1 VLREARFAATQ
12 PQVKAKIRS
21 PYDFS
26 LRKQQSPSPG
36 VMTYQRAHLI
46 LKQSSDSISFKPF
59 IRVWELYGT
68 TLQNSLIK
76 KRINI
81 YNINFGKSTGS
92 SLLGSLSHPYKH

>member
-1 VLREARFAATQ
+1 MLREARFAATQ
-12 PQVKAKIRS
+12 PQVVAKVRS
-21 PYDFS
+21 PYDFP

-36 VMTYQRAHLI
+36 VMTYKRAHLI
-46 LKQSSDSISFKPF
+46 LRQLDSISFKPF

-68 TLQNSLIK
+68 TLQDSLRK

-92 SLLGSLSHPYKH
+92 SLLGSLSHPYKQ